1 MTKENTT
8 TQVNITRERMIQL
21 LNEDLAGEYQ
31 AIIAYTVYSQVLKG
45 AAYTD
50 IARELEAHAGE
61 ELAHAIKIAKQI
73 DYLGGMPG
81 VMPKAVKTSNDPV
94 AMLRADLENERETV
108 GRYRQRIRQ
117 AEAMGEF
124 ALSATLRAIIVQ
136 EQDHE
141 IDLSAAL
148 DINVPP
154 AKEPAHKNNGRNQVR
169 ISTPQSDK
177 SSYSDKPK
185 PQAVRI
191 AAGYVKNG
199 LGARSPD
206 ARAWATV
213 NKLNG
218 GGKKSGSGRK
228 RN

>member
-1 MTKENTT
+1 MTKENIT
-8 TQVNITRERMIQL
+8 TQLNITRERMIQL

-61 ELAHAIKIAKQI
+61 ELAHAIRIAKQI

-81 VMPKAVKTSNDPV
+81 VTPKPVKTSNDPV

-108 GRYRQRIRQ
+108 GRYRERIRQ

-124 ALSATLRAIIVQ
+124 ALSEILRAIIVQ
-136 EQDHE
+136 EQEHE

-148 DINVPP
+148 SINVPLP
-154 AKEPAHKNNGRNQVR
+154 KKP
-169 ISTPQSDK
+169 SDRK
-177 SSYSDKPK
+177 
-185 PQAVRI
+185 
-191 AAGYVKNG
+191 
-199 LGARSPD
+199 
-206 ARAWATV
+206 TV
-213 NKLNG
+213 ETK
-218 GGKKSGSGRK
+218 
-228 RN
+228 